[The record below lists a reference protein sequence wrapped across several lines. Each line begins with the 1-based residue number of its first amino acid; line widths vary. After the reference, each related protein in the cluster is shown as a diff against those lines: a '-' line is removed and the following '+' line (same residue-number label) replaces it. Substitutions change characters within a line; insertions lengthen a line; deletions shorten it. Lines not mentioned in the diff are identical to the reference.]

1 MLHGRA
7 HHQEGDA
14 DADGDEDLDQL
25 GHPGETP
32 VTFINNLHGSVG
44 RVEVGVAL
52 GWGGAGL
59 CSGGG
64 RGDGG
69 GRVMVSECED
79 TTRKKRVV

>member
-1 MLHGRA
+1 MRVSVCVFVCSAPTGVLHGRA

-52 GWGGAGL
+52 GWGG
-59 CSGGG
+59 
-64 RGDGG
+64 
-69 GRVMVSECED
+69 
-79 TTRKKRVV
+79 VVQWWRR